1 MCHNHRYIVH
11 CSTTISIVSFTEWQG
26 WAPRVLL
33 ARTAG
38 GIQNPHQWGK
48 QVYIEYIYLLI
59 YNFHCCQRII
69 LIALHNY
76 LQSPCWFKF
85 KLCCCSDWRVTVA
98 EAGGKEA
105 AALPEAEPYC
115 FPVFRWS
122 LILLGLAM
130 LTGVFVVLLQLLV
143 DWGTGTA

>member
-38 GIQNPHQWGK
+38 GIQNPHQWDK
-48 QVYIEYIYLLI
+48 QVNIEYIYLLI
-59 YNFHCCQRII
+59 YNIVD
-69 LIALHNY
+69 
-76 LQSPCWFKF
+76 WFKF

-143 DWGTGTA
+143 DWGTGSA